1 MKADTWYMEH
11 WMMLFDLH
19 IICKTVANGDISL
32 LESSL
37 KLGVVYLFFYLTYSQ
52 LKWKLLKHLLHYIN

>member
-1 MKADTWYMEH
+1 
-11 WMMLFDLH
+11 MMLFDLH

-37 KLGVVYLFFYLTYSQ
+37 KLGVVYLFFISLILSLNGNY
-52 LKWKLLKHLLHYIN
+52 

>member
-37 KLGVVYLFFYLTYSQ
+37 KLGVVYLLFISLILSLNGNY
-52 LKWKLLKHLLHYIN
+52 